1 MHELTKLIREDM
13 KPALGVTE
21 PGAIAFAAA
30 KARSCVPGEVKSI
43 KVSMNSGMYKNAF
56 TCGIPGTD
64 QVGSAYAAALGTVA
78 GDPEKGLE
86 CLACVTE
93 EDNVKAREL
102 IRAGR
107 VSVDG
112 VTARAPEDKADPA
125 AVFTV
130 DGERISG
137 EKQVYLMLHKPAG
150 LVSATEDPRQPTV
163 LELLPELYW
172 PGTVLSILYMFAY
185 GGVLYVLRG
194 ESGRYRTAGTLLLI
208 SGVISVV
215 MLLAFSANAF
225 AVIVSLAASVIV
237 FVAEYQEYMGH
248 AEVLAG
254 ADSYLADRWRG
265 LWRWMIYAF
274 AASIG
279 GALAALLFVQAAFL
293 ALLFLLVS
301 VAGMIALLV
310 LGILKL
316 VYLWRT
322 ARVFRELAG

>member
-1 MHELTKLIREDM
+1 MGESYCGKRCDECPARPGGHCAGCKDGPGSSWSGDCEIARCCRSKGHESCGTCTLNGHCALYSGRMGAQMERERRREAED
-13 KPALGVTE
+13 E
-21 PGAIAFAAA
+21 
-30 KARSCVPGEVKSI
+30 ARRR
-43 KVSMNSGMYKNAF
+43 NA
-56 TCGIPGTD
+56 D
-64 QVGSAYAAALGTVA
+64 
-78 GDPEKGLE
+78 
-86 CLACVTE
+86 
-93 EDNVKAREL
+93 
-102 IRAGR
+102 
-107 VSVDG
+107 
-112 VTARAPEDKADPA
+112 RAPLLAKWL
-125 AVFTV
+125 TV
-130 DGERISG
+130 LFWLVIPNIII
-137 EKQVYLMLHKPAG
+137 QVM
-150 LVSATEDPRQPTV
+150 TNENV

-254 ADSYLADRWRG
+254 TDSYLADRWRG

-274 AASIG
+274 AASVG

-293 ALLFLLVS
+293 PLLFLLVS

>member
-1 MHELTKLIREDM
+1 MSARRGRAGTVRAARTA
-13 KPALGVTE
+13 PAV
-21 PGAIAFAAA
+21 PGAAIAKSRAAA
-30 KARSCVPGEVKSI
+30 RNKGHESCGTCTLNGHCALYSGRMGAQRERERRREAEDEARRR
-43 KVSMNSGMYKNAF
+43 NA
-56 TCGIPGTD
+56 D
-64 QVGSAYAAALGTVA
+64 
-78 GDPEKGLE
+78 
-86 CLACVTE
+86 
-93 EDNVKAREL
+93 
-102 IRAGR
+102 
-107 VSVDG
+107 
-112 VTARAPEDKADPA
+112 RAPLLAKWL
-125 AVFTV
+125 TV
-130 DGERISG
+130 LFWLVIPNIIS
-137 EKQVYLMLHKPAG
+137 QVM
-150 LVSATEDPRQPTV
+150 TNENV

-254 ADSYLADRWRG
+254 ADNYLADRWRG

-279 GALAALLFVQAAFL
+279 GALAACSLFRPL
-293 ALLFLLVS
+293 S
-301 VAGMIALLV
+301 WP
-310 LGILKL
+310 
-316 VYLWRT
+316 YCSCS
-322 ARVFRELAG
+322 

>member
-1 MHELTKLIREDM
+1 MGESYCGKRCDECPARPGGHCAGCKDGPGSPWSGDCEIARCCRNKGHESCGTCTLNGHCALYSGRMGAQMERERRREAED
-13 KPALGVTE
+13 E
-21 PGAIAFAAA
+21 
-30 KARSCVPGEVKSI
+30 ARRR
-43 KVSMNSGMYKNAF
+43 NA
-56 TCGIPGTD
+56 D
-64 QVGSAYAAALGTVA
+64 
-78 GDPEKGLE
+78 
-86 CLACVTE
+86 
-93 EDNVKAREL
+93 
-102 IRAGR
+102 
-107 VSVDG
+107 
-112 VTARAPEDKADPA
+112 RAPLLAKWL
-125 AVFTV
+125 TV
-130 DGERISG
+130 LFWLVIPNIIS
-137 EKQVYLMLHKPAG
+137 QVM
-150 LVSATEDPRQPTV
+150 TNENV

-225 AVIVSLAASVIV
+225 AVIVSLAVSVIA